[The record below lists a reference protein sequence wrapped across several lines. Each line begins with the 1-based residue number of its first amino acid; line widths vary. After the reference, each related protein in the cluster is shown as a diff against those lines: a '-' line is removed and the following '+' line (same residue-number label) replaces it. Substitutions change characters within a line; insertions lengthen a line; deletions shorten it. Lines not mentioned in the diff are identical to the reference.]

1 MLDIKWIREN
11 PEKFDE
17 AMGHRS
23 CEVKSVDILA
33 IDEEKRKK
41 TFLIQELQAKRNGFA
56 KEIAGIKKFEQEVA
70 NKGLRGEI
78 SENPI
83 EVIENQQ
90 KIAANRS
97 LLDRIMH
104 ESGQVNKELQK
115 LENDFTQDEKL
126 REILIQIP
134 NIPSSET
141 PIGAD
146 ENANVEIE
154 KFGEPRKFSFTP
166 KEHFEIGE
174 KLGMLDFEQTA
185 LISGARFSTLS
196 KGLARLERALS
207 NFMLDVATEHGYTE
221 VSPPNIVKSEA
232 MFGSGQL
239 PKFSE
244 DAFVTTDDYWLIPT
258 AEVSLVN
265 FVAKKTLAESDLPLR
280 FTAYTPCFRRE
291 AGSAGKDTRG
301 MIRQH
306 QFKKVE
312 LVSITTQEQSSD
324 EHERM
329 TNVACEIL
337 KRLNL
342 PFRKLLLCTGDMG
355 FCAQKTYDLEVWV
368 PAQNKYREISSCSN
382 CGDFQARRTNTKYKR
397 DGKNIF
403 VHTLNGSSL
412 AVGRTIVAILE
423 NYQNEDG
430 SVNVPEA
437 LISYMAGL
445 KVIS

>member
-11 PEKFDE
+11 PEKFDV
-17 AMGHRS
+17 AMGRRNNA
-23 CEVKSVDILA
+23 VKAVDILQ
-33 IDEEKRKK
+33 IDEEKRKQ

-56 KEIAGIKKFEQEVA
+56 KEIANVKKAGGNADALLEDSKKT
-70 NKGLRGEI
+70 N
-78 SENPI
+78 I
-83 EVIENQQ
+83 ELS
-90 KIAANRS
+90 A
-97 LLDRIMH
+97 
-104 ESGQVNKELQK
+104 

-134 NIPSSET
+134 NVPADEV
-141 PIGAD
+141 PVGAD
-146 ENANVEIE
+146 ENHNIEVE
-154 KFGEPRKFSFTP
+154 KFGEPRQFSFAP
-166 KEHFEIGE
+166 KDHVEIGE
-174 KLGMLDFEQTA
+174 KLGMLDFEQSA

-196 KGLARLERALS
+196 GDLARFERALS
-207 NFMLDVATEHGYTE
+207 NFMLDVAAENGYTE
-221 VSPPNIVKSEA
+221 ISPPNIVKSEA

-239 PKFSE
+239 PKFSD
-244 DAFVTTDDYWLIPT
+244 DAFVTNDGYWLIPT

-265 FVAKKTLAESDLPLR
+265 FVAKKTLAETDLPLR

-312 LVSITTQEQSSD
+312 LVSITTAEGSNA
-324 EHERM
+324 EHEKM

-337 KRLNL
+337 KRLQL

-355 FCAQKTYDLEVWV
+355 FCAQKTYDLEVWL

-382 CGDFQARRTNTKYKR
+382 CGDFQARRTQTKYKR
-397 DGKNIF
+397 DGKNYF

-437 LISYMAGL
+437 LVGYMGGQ
-445 KVIS
+445 KVIKK

>member
-11 PEKFDE
+11 PEKFDV
-17 AMGHRS
+17 AMERRNNP
-23 CEVKSVDILA
+23 VKAADILQ
-33 IDEEKRKK
+33 IDEEKRKQ

-56 KEIAGIKKFEQEVA
+56 KEIANLKREIGKASAA
-70 NKGLRGEI
+70 NGLESVDAKI
-78 SENPI
+78 IANLQLQ
-83 EVIENQQ
+83 ENQ
-90 KIAANRS
+90 
-97 LLDRIMH
+97 LLQ
-104 ESGQVNKELQK
+104 ESKRTNEELQN

-126 REILIQIP
+126 RETLSQIP
-134 NIPSSET
+134 NVPADEV
-141 PIGAD
+141 PVGAD
-146 ENANVEIE
+146 ENHNLEVE
-154 KFGEPRKFSFTP
+154 KFGEPRQFSFAP
-166 KEHFEIGE
+166 KDHVEIGE

-196 KGLARLERALS
+196 SDLARLERALS
-207 NFMLDVATEHGYTE
+207 NFMLDVAAKNGYTE

-239 PKFSE
+239 PKFSD
-244 DAFVTTDDYWLIPT
+244 DAFVTNDGYWLIPT

-265 FVAKKTLAESDLPLR
+265 FVAKKTLAETELPLR
-280 FTAYTPCFRRE
+280 LTAYTPCFRRE

-301 MIRQH
+301 IIRQH

-312 LVSITTQEQSSD
+312 LVSITTAESSNA
-324 EHERM
+324 EHEKM

-337 KRLNL
+337 KLLQL

-355 FCAQKTYDLEVWV
+355 FCAQKTYDLEVWL

-382 CGDFQARRTNTKYKR
+382 CGDFQARRTQTKYKK
-397 DGKNIF
+397 DGKNYF

-423 NYQNEDG
+423 NYQNADG

-437 LISYMAGL
+437 LVAYMGGQ
-445 KVIS
+445 KVIKACK

>member
-11 PEKFDE
+11 PEKFDV
-17 AMGHRS
+17 AMERRNNP
-23 CEVKSVDILA
+23 VKAADILQ
-33 IDEEKRKK
+33 IDEEKRKQ

-56 KEIAGIKKFEQEVA
+56 KEIANLKREIGKASAA
-70 NKGLRGEI
+70 NGLESVDAKI
-78 SENPI
+78 IANLQLQ
-83 EVIENQQ
+83 ENQ
-90 KIAANRS
+90 
-97 LLDRIMH
+97 LLQ
-104 ESGQVNKELQK
+104 ESKRTNEELQN
-115 LENDFTQDEKL
+115 LENDFAQDEKL
-126 REILIQIP
+126 RETLSQIP
-134 NIPSSET
+134 NVPADEV
-141 PIGAD
+141 PVGAD
-146 ENANVEIE
+146 ENHNIEVE
-154 KFGEPRKFSFTP
+154 KFGEPRQFSFAP
-166 KEHFEIGE
+166 KDHVEIGE

-196 KGLARLERALS
+196 SDLARLERALS
-207 NFMLDVATEHGYTE
+207 NFMLDVAAKNGYTE

-239 PKFSE
+239 PKFSD
-244 DAFVTTDDYWLIPT
+244 DAFVTNDGYWLIPT

-265 FVAKKTLAESDLPLR
+265 FVAKKTLAETELPLR
-280 FTAYTPCFRRE
+280 LTAYTPCFRRE

-301 MIRQH
+301 IIRQH

-312 LVSITTQEQSSD
+312 LVSITTAESSNA
-324 EHERM
+324 EHEKM

-337 KRLNL
+337 KLLQL

-355 FCAQKTYDLEVWV
+355 FCAQKTYDLEVWL

-382 CGDFQARRTNTKYKR
+382 CGDFQARRTQTKYKK
-397 DGKNIF
+397 DGKNYF

-423 NYQNEDG
+423 NYQNADG

-437 LISYMAGL
+437 LVAYMGGQ
-445 KVIS
+445 KVIKACK